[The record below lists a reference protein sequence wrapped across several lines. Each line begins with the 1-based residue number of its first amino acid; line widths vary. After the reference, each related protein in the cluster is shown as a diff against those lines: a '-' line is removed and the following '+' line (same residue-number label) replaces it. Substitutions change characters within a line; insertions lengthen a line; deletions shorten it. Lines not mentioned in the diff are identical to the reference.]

1 MVKNVYVKLIYEEM
15 TCFHFYF
22 FKKQHFLFFRAAPRK
37 ITEHSGKK
45 YREKSE
51 DRVELPVE
59 FDEDIARLLLKI
71 EAKRREKL
79 QQCPAQLSLDLSS
92 IAGKSDDS
100 KVAVNGTER
109 SQELETTASRIQE
122 RQKRLGCLKVEL
134 FQRDPVQG
142 SQTEASSLASMLDE
156 AVQPS
161 DKGLILASDKVPAL
175 ACDCVPAQGLDLE
188 RLPSLTSGSDST
200 SVEEPT
206 LATESKPPLFFD
218 RGSDLVSD
226 SGPKP
231 ASGTEDNAEVVFVPC
246 CCFPVQIMHQVEEIS
261 ANSPPG
267 HICNS
272 CATDASMPRKQR
284 IGIIQRRPE
293 SIPGLLPLHT
303 ENSAH
308 KSSHRTLE
316 KTELFAEGQ
325 DKSPSPQNGLVKR
338 KENNF
343 PRVNAAEQTRE
354 NESEIEL
361 TKKVDKIN
369 LSGNSKN
376 DNNTRKATQDDKMSE
391 RLIRKE
397 SLEAEKSVVDVALLL
412 TGRET
417 IGKGQ
422 TNIGLESCHVLPAA
436 DEQNN
441 IHAEGAEAKDEWSPP
456 PVDIKITFCE
466 ESSEEADQVSFSNNV
481 VELKNTDERNNSN
494 SSKDTCK
501 AKSFKD
507 DSRIMNEEEGRLTGH
522 VNRSSLLTHQI
533 SDGSVRSDLAVGP
546 LVSPSAT
553 VSKFQIASMAK
564 MQADGSLQE
573 DGVAVQQQQP
583 PRAASQTEE
592 SMDDLPTTLEDPE
605 FENRLKIFNN
615 YRHFGAMYSAKVTT
629 FIFTLCHGI

>member
-1 MVKNVYVKLIYEEM
+1 M
-15 TCFHFYF
+15 
-22 FKKQHFLFFRAAPRK
+22 
-37 ITEHSGKK
+37 
-45 YREKSE
+45 
-51 DRVELPVE
+51 
-59 FDEDIARLLLKI
+59 
-71 EAKRREKL
+71 
-79 QQCPAQLSLDLSS
+79 
-92 IAGKSDDS
+92 
-100 KVAVNGTER
+100 NGTER

-161 DKGLILASDKVPAL
+161 DKGLILAAPASDKVTAL
-175 ACDCVPAQGLDLE
+175 ACDCVE
-188 RLPSLTSGSDST
+188 RIPSLTSDSDST
-200 SVEEPT
+200 SAEEPT
-206 LATESKPPLFFD
+206 LATESKPPLFSD
-218 RGSDLVSD
+218 RGSDPISD
-226 SGPKP
+226 SGPKR

-246 CCFPVQIMHQVEEIS
+246 CCFPVQIMQQVEEIS

-267 HICNS
+267 HICDS

-284 IGIIQRRPE
+284 HPQGLGIIQRRPD
-293 SIPGLLPLHT
+293 SIPGLLSLHT
-303 ENSAH
+303 ENSCH

-338 KENNF
+338 KENNS
-343 PRVNAAEQTRE
+343 RKVNATEQTRE
-354 NESEIEL
+354 NEPEIEL
-361 TKKVDKIN
+361 AKKVDKID

-376 DNNTRKATQDDKMSE
+376 DDNTRKAKEDDKMFE

-397 SLEAEKSVVDVALLL
+397 SREAVKSVVEVALLL

-422 TNIGLESCHVLPAA
+422 TNTGLESCHVLPAS

-441 IHAEGAEAKDEWSPP
+441 IHAEGAETKDETSEGEWSPP

-466 ESSEEADQVSFSNNV
+466 ESSEEADKGNFRDNV
-481 VELKNTDERNNSN
+481 LEFKNNNSN
-494 SSKDTCK
+494 SSKDSSK
-501 AKSFKD
+501 AIHE
-507 DSRIMNEEEGRLTGH
+507 SRMMHEEEGRLTGH
-522 VNRSSLLTHQI
+522 VNKSSLLTHQI
-533 SDGSVRSDLAVGP
+533 SDVSVRSDLAVGP
-546 LVSPSAT
+546 VVSPSTT

-564 MQADGSLQE
+564 KQADASLQE
-573 DGVAVQQQQP
+573 DGVFAVQQQP
-583 PRAASQTEE
+583 PRTASQIED

-629 FIFTLCHGI
+629 FTVLFVIMLWYFLFAPDLIGFFLDRDRFLQQQCIQPIWIFYLNKFLKFCTMRFRSSSVPDSHLFLLDTECRLDRIRIRNITFNKINWHVRMIEYFCIYSQRL

>member
-1 MVKNVYVKLIYEEM
+1 M
-15 TCFHFYF
+15 FS
-22 FKKQHFLFFRAAPRK
+22 RAAPRK

-51 DRVELPVE
+51 DRLELPVE

-79 QQCPAQLSLDLSS
+79 QQCPAQLSLDLNSL
-92 IAGKSDDS
+92 AGKADDS
-100 KVAVNGTER
+100 RGVSVNGTER

-142 SQTEASSLASMLDE
+142 SQTEASSLASLLDE

-161 DKGLILASDKVPAL
+161 DKGLILAAPASDKVPDL
-175 ACDCVPAQGLDLE
+175 ACDCVPAQDPDPE
-188 RLPSLTSGSDST
+188 RIPSLNSGSDST
-200 SVEEPT
+200 SAEEPT
-206 LATESKPPLFFD
+206 LAAESKPPLFSD
-218 RGSDLVSD
+218 RGSDLVSN
-226 SGPKP
+226 SGPKL

-246 CCFPVQIMHQVEEIS
+246 CCFPMQIMQQVEEIS

-284 IGIIQRRPE
+284 HPQGLGIIQRRPD

-308 KSSHRTLE
+308 KPSHRTLE

-338 KENNF
+338 KENNS
-343 PRVNAAEQTRE
+343 RKGNVTEQTRE
-354 NESEIEL
+354 NESAIQL
-361 TKKVDKIN
+361 TKKVDKID
-369 LSGNSKN
+369 LSGNLKN
-376 DNNTRKATQDDKMSE
+376 DDNTRKATEDYKTSE
-391 RLIRKE
+391 RLIGKE

-422 TNIGLESCHVLPAA
+422 TNTGLESCHVLPVA

-441 IHAEGAEAKDEWSPP
+441 IHAEGAEAKDETSEGEWSPP
-456 PVDIKITFCE
+456 PIDSKITFCE
-466 ESSEEADQVSFSNNV
+466 EPFDSKNQADILHFRDNV
-481 VELKNTDERNNSN
+481 IELKNTDERNNY
-494 SSKDTCK
+494 SSKDTSK
-501 AKSFKD
+501 GKSFMD
-507 DSRIMNEEEGRLTGH
+507 ESRIMNEEEGGLTGH
-522 VNRSSLLTHQI
+522 VNKSSLLTHQI
-533 SDGSVRSDLAVGP
+533 ADGSVRSDLAVGP
-546 LVSPSAT
+546 AVSSSAT
-553 VSKFQIASMAK
+553 VSKLHIASVAK
-564 MQADGSLQE
+564 KQADGSLQE
-573 DGVAVQQQQP
+573 DGVAVQPQQP
-583 PRAASQTEE
+583 PRAASQIEA

-629 FIFTLCHGI
+629 FTLFLSPDLTGFFLRAWI